1 VQGAWLGWPP
11 HTEEALRHWT
21 ARNHRAT
28 LARYREALD
37 IVATEFDDAM
47 RQVLHE
53 RREQSEST
61 RANNRLTA
69 STDAPADVIS
79 QLILEHID
87 GVPLSDAEI
96 ISILR
101 NWTIGELGT
110 MSACTGIIVGHLA
123 ENPILQQELRE
134 SPEGSPDAIDEIL
147 RMHAPL
153 VANRRVATHD
163 VQLGSRTIAADDRV
177 TVMWTSANRDEN
189 RFGTPDNH
197 QPERNA
203 NVNLLHGRG
212 IGVGVPPLVSH
223 RWHNYSAWVDRDK
236 CCINRRGHRVTR

>member
-1 VQGAWLGWPP
+1 M
-11 HTEEALRHWT
+11 RHWT

-134 SPEGSPDAIDEIL
+134 SPEGSPDAIDE
-147 RMHAPL
+147 
-153 VANRRVATHD
+153 
-163 VQLGSRTIAADDRV
+163 
-177 TVMWTSANRDEN
+177 N

-203 NVNLLHGRG
+203 NDNLLHGRG

-236 CCINRRGHRVTR
+236 CCINRRGDRVTR